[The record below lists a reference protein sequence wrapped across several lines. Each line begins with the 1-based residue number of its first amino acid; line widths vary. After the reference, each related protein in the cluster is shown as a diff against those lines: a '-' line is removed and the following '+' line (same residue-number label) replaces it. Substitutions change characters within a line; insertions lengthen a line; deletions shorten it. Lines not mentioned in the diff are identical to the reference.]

1 MRRISLAS
9 LILLAGLVQAA
20 EVAPFEVPATP
31 PSSSGSIGATNTVAI
46 SNAGLAKRVVSPM
59 TAAKLGAATPQ
70 FQVPAD
76 EVMVP
81 TQFQLP
87 ADMAPAPESASPI
100 FRSTVETRHAVVQLP
115 RFIVREP
122 RLPDPLQV
130 LTTKGRE
137 ELAFQ
142 RRPGLR
148 VVPPLAQMNA
158 NIAVDLLGD
167 DLRAQRAVEAAQ
179 WMGLYTIKESTIK

>member
-1 MRRISLAS
+1 MRRIPLAS
-9 LILLAGLVQAA
+9 LILFAGLVRAA
-20 EVAPFEVPATP
+20 EVAPFEVPAAP
-31 PSSSGSIGATNTVAI
+31 PRSGSIDATNAVVVTT
-46 SNAGLAKRVVSPM
+46 SGLPKRVVSPR

-70 FQVPAD
+70 FQIPGEGV
-76 EVMVP
+76 VP
-81 TQFQLP
+81 THFQLP
-87 ADMAPAPESASPI
+87 AEMVPTSEPASPI
-100 FRSTVETRHAVVQLP
+100 FRSTIETRHPIVQLP
-115 RFIVREP
+115 RFVVREP

-148 VVPPLAQMNA
+148 MVPLAEMNA
-158 NIAVDLLGD
+158 TIALELLGD

-179 WMGLYTIKESTIK
+179 WMGLYTIK